1 MKITV
6 VGASGMMGSK
16 IVRELERAGQSV
28 SGASTKTG
36 VNAYTGEGL
45 QAALADTDVVI
56 DVTNSGS
63 FGDSDAL
70 DFFKQVGKNLL
81 MEAKQAGVGHY
92 LALSVVAADRLVEND
107 YFRAK
112 MVQENL
118 IRASGLPYTIVRS
131 AQFFEFFN
139 GIINSAAEGDGFR
152 LSPALVRPIAADE
165 ASTLISQIAIGLPH
179 NDIVEIAGPEAVP
192 LDQLAREILTVT
204 EDTRSIAIDPDAP
217 YFGVGLANATLLP
230 GANALA
236 GSLTFHDWLFR
247 SLIAAQE
254 GGG

>member
-28 SGASTKTG
+28 SGASASTG
-36 VNAYTGEGL
+36 VDAYTGDGL
-45 QAALADTDVVI
+45 KAALADTDVVI

-63 FGDSDAL
+63 FGDSNAL
-70 DFFKQVGKNLL
+70 GFFKQAGKNLL
-81 MEAKQAGVGHY
+81 TAAKEAGVSHY

-131 AQFFEFFN
+131 AQFFEFFD
-139 GIINSAAEGDGFR
+139 GIINSAAETNGFR
-152 LSPALVRPIAADE
+152 LSPALMRPIAADE
-165 ASTLISQIAIGLPH
+165 ASTLISRIIVGSPH
-179 NDIVEIAGPEAVP
+179 NDIVEIAGPESVQ

-204 EDTRSIAIDPDAP
+204 EDPRSIAIDPEAP
-217 YFGVGLANATLLP
+217 YFGVELARTTLLP

-236 GSLTFHDWLFR
+236 GSLTFHDWLSR
-247 SLIAAQE
+247 SMMAA
-254 GGG
+254 